1 MIILQL
7 PCAHF
12 NQQLKKNFK
21 IVYDQQILLTY
32 STRQN
37 AFPVAKTN
45 RVTDLYRDILFNQIT
60 YAFTYLL
67 YGLNTCQVIHC
78 NSEVS
83 QVQGKSRVTPPAG
96 MNVRPSLQGNTL
108 GTCVFPTRLQSGQV
122 QQ

>member
-1 MIILQL
+1 MHKYRFSHPSNDIILQL

-32 STRQN
+32 ATTY
-37 AFPVAKTN
+37 FPVAKTN
-45 RVTDLYRDILFNQIT
+45 RVNDLYRDILFNQIT

-78 NSEVS
+78 NSEES
-83 QVQGKSRVTPPAG
+83 QVQGMSRVTLS
-96 MNVRPSLQGNTL
+96 NK
-108 GTCVFPTRLQSGQV
+108 
-122 QQ
+122 